1 MKHIFIKLTLLF
13 VLLCGAATEL
23 WSMKA
28 IVKRE
33 KEESFR
39 YKNIRDGGT
48 LLMKMDFADVSVVVW
63 NRNEILLECKTTVEA
78 ESAELAQKGLDFYQ
92 TIQHQEERQQ
102 DKSVYFIT
110 RQKTGRQENP
120 ENVKITCQCT
130 LYIPQDK
137 LSLQLSSSFGT
148 LHMQDS
154 YRCKKASI
162 AVKHGSLHINE
173 LLSNEESKLQVFFGS
188 LSVEKANNTRISTGH
203 CDKVQ
208 IGTVKKLTYN
218 AEHCRDIR
226 ISEAATNDLKLE
238 FCEARLDK
246 YNQGTV
252 EMEFSTLRVLEAHE
266 LLELKQCKHSNLTCN
281 SLGKGLKVACQHS
294 NIRAALA
301 DASVFEKFSVIGSHS
316 NIALEVP
323 RNLTARY
330 DLKSSFGQIKLNVSQ
345 GKGTAEKGDHSN
357 KFVTSRKGYIGK
369 NAQAKAQI
377 SILCT
382 HCNIAVVE

>member
-1 MKHIFIKLTLLF
+1 MKHIFIKLTLLC

-39 YKNIRDGGT
+39 FKNIRDGGT
-48 LLMKMDFADVSVVVW
+48 LWMKMEFADVSVVVW
-63 NRNEILLECKTTVEA
+63 NRNEILLESTTVVEA
-78 ESAELAQKGLDFYQ
+78 ESTELAQKGLDYYE
-92 TIQHQEERQQ
+92 TVKHQEERQQ
-102 DKSVYFIT
+102 DKSVYIIS
-110 RQKTGRQENP
+110 RQKAGKQKNLK
-120 ENVKITCQCT
+120 NVKITCQCT

-137 LSLQLSSSFGT
+137 LFLQLSNSFGV
-148 LHMQDS
+148 LYMQDS

-173 LLSNEESKLQVFFGS
+173 LLSNEESRLQVFFGS
-188 LSVEKANNTRISTGH
+188 LNIEKGNHIRLTTGH

-208 IGTVKKLTYN
+208 IGTVKELMYD

-226 ISEAATNDLKLE
+226 IRDAATNDLKLE
-238 FCEARLDK
+238 FCEAKLDE

-252 EMEFSTLRVLEAHE
+252 YLDFSTLRVQEAREPVVLTH
-266 LLELKQCKHSNLTCN
+266 CKHSTLMCYA
-281 SLGKGLKVACQHS
+281 LDKGLKGSCQHS
-294 NIRAALA
+294 NIHAVLSDAAA
-301 DASVFEKFSVIGSHS
+301 FEKFSVNGSHS
-316 NIALEVP
+316 NVKLEVP
-323 RNLTARY
+323 QNLNARY

-345 GKGTAEKGDHSN
+345 AKGTAEEGDRSN
-357 KFVTSRKGYIGK
+357 NFITSRKGYIGK

-382 HCNIAVVE
+382 HSNIIVTE